1 MDSEEEHDDQTD
13 VASSTISCLTG
24 FLFGNIDEKG
34 ELEEDFLDEESK
46 KHLSSLSSLSR
57 FESMVKEITDD
68 PTAEQTERDD
78 GSFENY
84 DKKDANAVDF
94 SDISEVVEEE
104 EEEGTKTNEAIE
116 NLHALQNNSNEV
128 PKDRRLMP
136 PPSWIPTNAG
146 PGGDLEDSQ
155 PPLERPKFEEPD
167 LSADNVANRSQ
178 TDSINDTTSKIT
190 SPVTLPKTEPP
201 SQKTSASSED
211 NEPKKKLN
219 TPLASMLPKELE
231 SVDVTQLFPKFRP
244 GKVLRFS
251 RLFRPVHTTHVWRK
265 KRKKKSSEEE
275 KESVVKKLKMSSDE
289 ESDEVQIDFDYG
301 RTPTAE
307 ECLTDD
313 DEIVV
318 RPIESRSSS
327 NKQDKNTDI
336 EHRFEVP
343 PWRYGPAQYWYDLMA
358 VDETGENFS
367 YGFKLGDRSKFD
379 MIKEARN
386 LMAFP
391 DEIFEMVTQVHWEDE
406 VIWNGEEARSKVLQS
421 HKLRA
426 PSAGWIPSASF
437 RSAGQFLQQNRFGN
451 KSFIIP
457 GKNASVQSLG
467 SKVGPQFQTEIS
479 DSKESNWRSIFPVE
493 NEALVYENWEE
504 DIIWDP
510 ENMDKIPGPAM
521 LTLDPNDDN
530 IILEVPEDIDPN
542 EQTEPAK
549 KEKEI
554 KKSKILLGKAGII
567 KEEEEEKEIPT
578 STQRKDPFNLSND
591 EFYNPKLTM
600 DNALRTNMGGSLI
613 QHSTPALELRQPLF
627 PTHMGPSK
635 LRSFHRPQ
643 IKRYSYGALAAHGPH
658 SVLPLLKQ
666 IKRKA
671 KMREVERQAYGGGE
685 IFFMRTMQDLSGMD
699 GELIMTEYSE
709 EFPPLMMQVGMATK
723 VKNYYKRKPGKDSNP
738 PQYIY
743 GELAY
748 AHTSPFLGSLAPGLC
763 LQAFENNLFRAPV
776 YEHCMPET
784 DFLIIRTRQH
794 YYIRELTCIYIVG
807 QECALYEVPGPNSK
821 RANNFIRD
829 FLQVFIYRLFWKSK
843 DNPRRIKMDDIKKAF
858 PSHSESSIRKRLK
871 LCADFKRTGMDS
883 NWWVLKPDFRLPTE
897 EEMRAMVSPEQ
908 CCGYYAM
915 LAAEQRLKD
924 AGYGEKSLFAP
935 EDDNEEETQMKI
947 DDEVRTAPWNTT
959 RAFISAMKGKCL
971 LDLTGVADPTGC
983 GEGFSY
989 VKVPNKPQP
998 KEEGNSQT
1006 PVKRTV
1012 TGTDADLRRL
1022 NLKDAKQL
1030 LRKFGVQES
1039 EIKKLSRWEVI
1050 DVVRTM
1056 STAQAKTGQ
1065 DGTGW
1070 SKFARG
1076 NRFSVAE
1083 HQERYKE
1090 ECQRIFDL
1098 QNKVLSSKEVLST
1111 DENSSSGDDSDFEE
1125 MGKNIENMLANKK
1138 TSSQISLE
1146 REEQMRKELQKM
1158 LMEESNKE
1166 NDEKKKK
1173 QASSSSSTSYQAQ
1186 GNSVSAQNKDDDG
1199 ASFAS
1204 LGGRKL
1210 KITRTFRD
1218 ESGKEFTR
1226 SEIVRKPAVIDTY
1239 VRIRQTKDPAFIK
1252 QFATLDDQVKEE
1264 MKKERRRIQ
1273 EQLRRIKRN
1282 QEKEKVAP
1290 IKKKK
1295 KKETPLLKLKCG
1307 ACGQIGHMR
1316 TNKECPLYQKV
1327 GPSAPVQVAMTEEQE
1342 EEEEKNLLS
1351 DHDLINVEG
1360 TKIVISKNLVEHAD
1374 QMRRKSLLLKFPKQ
1388 AVETKKKRRTGSV
1401 VHCDY
1406 LKKPK
1411 QSSNRRRTD
1420 PLVTLSSIFESIL
1433 NEMRDLPNTQQ
1444 FLFPVN
1450 PKKVTD
1456 YYDIVK
1462 DPMDLQ
1468 TLRENVRRKKYT
1480 SREEFLTDV
1489 NQMSINSKMYNGDK
1503 HLLTL
1508 TAKSMLDLCIK
1519 KFAEKEEKL
1528 MRLEKAINPL
1538 LDDDDQVAFSFILE
1552 NIIQQ
1557 KMKIVENSWPFHQPV
1572 NKKSVKDYYEVI
1584 KKPMDL
1590 STLLKNVQLHKYQ
1603 HRDQFIED
1611 VELIFANSV
1620 KYNGPD
1626 SSYTNTAKRIV
1637 DVARENLSEYDEHLS
1652 QLERDIQAAR
1662 EAALDAVETDSI
1674 MTGTSL
1680 NMDDNSVLGID
1691 NESMDSNS
1699 MREAVL
1705 ASGDWP
1711 DGEPNSSTSDM
1722 LHRRRHHSD
1731 FKDDN
1736 DADAEDMMFDES
1748 DSEFVDVEGDE
1759 SAMEDREFDISHQDI
1774 HGEHFSSSDN
1784 NNDLAQDLQITP
1796 ENSDNEND
1804 DYDDEDDNDDD
1815 NNRREKNYGMDG
1827 SGNEELPSGIS
1838 QYIEDSVYG
1847 QQYSGDNAN
1856 QFYSSE
1862 NESNMYN
1869 MAGIGDDEE
1878 QSFDPAAFFLSSSLA
1893 QQMTDD
1899 NQQQQQQ
1906 QDEEEEDEQQPDSVE
1921 DINKDLQVSES
1932 ESEDNDFVPI
1942 SNDDNQSN
1950 EGFDIDQFLH

>member
-1 MDSEEEHDDQTD
+1 MDSEEEHEEHGE
-13 VASSTISCLTG
+13 ASSSTLSCLTG
-24 FLFGNIDEKG
+24 FLFGNIDDKG
-34 ELEEDFLDEESK
+34 ELEEDFLDAESK
-46 KHLSSLSSLSR
+46 KQLGSLSLLSR
-57 FESMVKEITDD
+57 IGSLVKEITE
-68 PTAEQTERDD
+68 EQTTEVNSEKED
-78 GSFENY
+78 GFENFNA
-84 DKKDANAVDF
+84 KAANAVDF
-94 SDISEVVEEE
+94 SDISEVADEDDD
-104 EEEGTKTNEAIE
+104 KKMKEAMSS
-116 NLHALQNNSNEV
+116 LHTLHTDTEDYDEV
-128 PKDRRLMP
+128 PKDTKLMP
-136 PPSWIPTNAG
+136 PPSWVPTGTGA
-146 PGGDLEDSQ
+146 PGELDSSQNQIDGSKSDQLEV
-155 PPLERPKFEEPD
+155 PVARVPNGLETCGSNLTTAESNQSNKISR
-167 LSADNVANRSQ
+167 
-178 TDSINDTTSKIT
+178 IND
-190 SPVTLPKTEPP
+190 EE
-201 SQKTSASSED
+201 SES
-211 NEPKKKLN
+211 KKKLS

-231 SVDVTQLFPKFRP
+231 CVDVTQLFPKFRP

-251 RLFRPVHTTHVWRK
+251 RLFRPVHMPHVWKRKRRK
-265 KRKKKSSEEE
+265 KTPEEE
-275 KESVVKKLKMSSDE
+275 KEGSGKKLRLGDESESGMDGEAVKDVDIDSEEDGIKLNLGKLPSSD
-289 ESDEVQIDFDYG
+289 D
-301 RTPTAE
+301 
-307 ECLTDD
+307 CLTDEE
-313 DEIVV
+313 EILL
-318 RPIESRSSS
+318 RPIENRLSTS
-327 NKQDKNTDI
+327 KQDKNADT
-336 EHRFEVP
+336 EQKFEVP
-343 PWRYGPAQYWYDLMA
+343 PWRFGPAQYWYDLMGI
-358 VDETGENFS
+358 DETGENFS
-367 YGFKLGDRSKFD
+367 YGFK
-379 MIKEARN
+379 IKDSISEDIEDIRN
-386 LMAFP
+386 ESENGMKFP

-406 VIWNGEEARSKVLQS
+406 VIWNGEEARVKVLQS

-426 PSAGWIPSASF
+426 PAAGWIPSTSF
-437 RSAGQFLQQNRFGN
+437 RSAGQFLQQNRLGN
-451 KSFIIP
+451 KAFIVPARNSTNP
-457 GKNASVQSLG
+457 GLN
-467 SKVGPQFQTEIS
+467 SKVGLQFHSENGE
-479 DSKESNWRSIFPVE
+479 SKESTWSSIFPVE
-493 NEALVYENWEE
+493 NEALVYENWE
-504 DIIWDP
+504 DNIIWDP
-510 ENMDKIPGPAM
+510 ESMEKLSTPPIF
-521 LTLDPNDDN
+521 TIDPNDEN
-530 IILEVPEDIDPN
+530 IILEIPADIDPN

-567 KEEEEEKEIPT
+567 KEEEEEKEITPNV
-578 STQRKDPFNLSND
+578 QRKDPFNLSND
-591 EFYNPKLTM
+591 EYYNPKLTM

-627 PTHMGPSK
+627 PTHMGPTK
-635 LRSFHRPQ
+635 LRCFHRPQ
-643 IKRYSYGALAAHGPH
+643 LKRYSYGALASTGPH
-658 SVLPLLKQ
+658 PVLPLLKQ

-685 IFFMRTMQDLSGMD
+685 IFFMRTMSDLSGMD
-699 GELIMTEYSE
+699 GDIIIVEYSE

-723 VKNYYKRKPGKDSNP
+723 IKNYYKRKPGKDSNP
-738 PQYIY
+738 PQFQY

-748 AHTSPFLGSLAPGLC
+748 AHTSPFLGSLAPGQC
-763 LQAFENNLFRAPV
+763 LQAFENNLFRAPI
-776 YEHCMPET
+776 YEHLMPET
-784 DFLIIRTRQH
+784 DFLIIRTRQN
-794 YYIRELTCIYIVG
+794 YYVRELNTIYIIG

-908 CCGYYAM
+908 CCGYYSM

-1098 QNKVLSSKEVLST
+1098 QNKVLTSTEVLST
-1111 DENSSSGDDSDFEE
+1111 DENSSSGEDSDFEE

-1158 LMEESNKE
+1158 LMEETNKE
-1166 NDEKKKK
+1166 NENEKKKK
-1173 QASSSSSTSYQAQ
+1173 AAQAANAQSNSSVAGT
-1186 GNSVSAQNKDDDG
+1186 KDDD
-1199 ASFAS
+1199 ASSFSS

-1218 ESGKEFTR
+1218 ESGREFTR

-1252 QFATLDDQVKEE
+1252 QFATLDEQVKEE

-1295 KKETPLLKLKCG
+1295 KKETPMLKLKCG

-1388 AVETKKKRRTGSV
+1388 AVEAKKKRRTGTV

-1420 PLVTLSSIFESIL
+1420 PLVTLSSIFELIV
-1433 NEMRDLPNTQQ
+1433 NEMRDLPNTQP

-1450 PKKVTD
+1450 PKIVTD

-1462 DPMDLQ
+1462 NPMDLQ
-1468 TLRENVRRKKYT
+1468 TLRENVWKKKYT

-1489 NQMSINSKMYNGDK
+1489 NQMSINSKMYNGEK
-1503 HLLTL
+1503 HLITL
-1508 TAKSMLDLCIK
+1508 TAKAMLDLCLN

-1552 NIIQQ
+1552 NIIHQ
-1557 KMKIVENSWPFHQPV
+1557 KLKIVENSWPFHQPV

-1584 KKPMDL
+1584 KKPMDF
-1590 STLLKNVQLHKYQ
+1590 STLLKNVQLHKYH
-1603 HRDQFIED
+1603 HREQFIED
-1611 VELIFANSV
+1611 VELILTNSI

-1626 SSYTNTAKRIV
+1626 SSYTNIAAKIV
-1637 DVARENLSEYDEHLS
+1637 EVAKENLAEHDEHLS

-1674 MTGTSL
+1674 MTGTSF
-1680 NMDDNSVLGID
+1680 NMDDNSVLGMD
-1691 NESMDSNS
+1691 NESLDSNS
-1699 MREAVL
+1699 LREGVMAND
-1705 ASGDWP
+1705 DWP
-1711 DGEPNSSTSDM
+1711 DGEPHSSGVDHLSEIQRPSTSM
-1722 LHRRRHHSD
+1722 
-1731 FKDDN
+1731 FKDH
-1736 DADAEDMMFDES
+1736 
-1748 DSEFVDVEGDE
+1748 GG
-1759 SAMEDREFDISHQDI
+1759 Q
-1774 HGEHFSSSDN
+1774 GEHLSSSDN

-1804 DYDDEDDNDDD
+1804 EYDDDEDDDDD
-1815 NNRREKNYGMDG
+1815 EDEKHYKLDD
-1827 SGNEELPSGIS
+1827 SGNGVLAGTLSG
-1838 QYIEDSVYG
+1838 YMEDDDCA
-1847 QQYSGDNAN
+1847 QQYGGGGDQSQFYQGENAN
-1856 QFYSSE
+1856 L
-1862 NESNMYN
+1862 YN
-1869 MAGIGDDEE
+1869 MSAVGDDDDDDDE
-1878 QSFDPAAFFLSSSLA
+1878 QSFDPSAFFLSSSLA
-1893 QQMTDD
+1893 QQIT
-1899 NQQQQQQ
+1899 NQQQQHHHH
-1906 QDEEEEDEQQPDSVE
+1906 QPPGSE
-1921 DINKDLQVSES
+1921 TDINKDLQVSES
-1932 ESEDNDFVPI
+1932 DS
-1942 SNDDNQSN
+1942 DDNFEPITNDQSDQNN
-1950 EGFDIDQFLH
+1950 EGFDIDEFLH